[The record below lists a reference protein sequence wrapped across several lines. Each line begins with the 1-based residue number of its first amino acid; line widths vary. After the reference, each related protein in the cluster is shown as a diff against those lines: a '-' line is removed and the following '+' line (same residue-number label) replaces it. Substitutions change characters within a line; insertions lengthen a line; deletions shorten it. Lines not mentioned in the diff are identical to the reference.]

1 MVYIAGAIVRG
12 LQRFRYVF
20 AIRRAVTVEYIP
32 PAAFCRAA
40 MFFVANT
47 LPGRSEETLIAQNR
61 LVNPQPRIGQVSE
74 KVVENKSRAFIA
86 EQPVP
91 GPN

>member
-1 MVYIAGAIVRG
+1 
-12 LQRFRYVF
+12 
-20 AIRRAVTVEYIP
+20 
-32 PAAFCRAA
+32 